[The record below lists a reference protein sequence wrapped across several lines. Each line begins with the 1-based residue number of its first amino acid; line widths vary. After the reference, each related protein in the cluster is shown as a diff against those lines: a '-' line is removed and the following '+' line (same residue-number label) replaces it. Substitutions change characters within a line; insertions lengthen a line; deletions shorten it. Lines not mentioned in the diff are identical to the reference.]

1 MFEQQSAFALHD
13 SLSTLQRVAPQ
24 TPPLQ
29 PSEQQSSA
37 LAQATPLATQMFV
50 HCLTP
55 DMPVTGSQRPL
66 QQSKSA
72 VQVTPEAWQAPAA
85 GPAPPVPARAPA

>member
-1 MFEQQSAFALHD
+1 MFEQQSALAVQL
-13 SLSTLQRVAPQ
+13 SLSTLHRVAPQ

-37 LAQATPLATQMFV
+37 LVQATPLAVQMFV
-50 HCLTP
+50 HWVTP

-66 QQSKSA
+66 QQSLSA
-72 VQVTPEAWQAPAA
+72 AQVTPEA
-85 GPAPPVPARAPA
+85 

>member
-1 MFEQQSAFALHD
+1 MFEQQSALAVQL
-13 SLSTLQRVAPQ
+13 SLSTLHSVAPQ

-37 LAQATPLATQMFV
+37 RVQATPLAVQMFV
-50 HCLTP
+50 HWVTP

-66 QQSKSA
+66 QQSVSA
-72 VQVTPEAWQAPAA
+72 AQVTPEA
-85 GPAPPVPARAPA
+85 

>member
-1 MFEQQSAFALHD
+1 MLEQQSALAVQL
-13 SLSTLQRVAPQ
+13 SLSILHSVAPQ

-37 LAQATPLATQMFV
+37 FVQAMPSAVQMFV
-50 HCLTP
+50 HWVTP

-66 QQSKSA
+66 QQSLLA
-72 VQVTPEAWQAPAA
+72 AQVTPED
-85 GPAPPVPARAPA
+85 